1 MLVHMF
7 QTILNQIENFI
18 LIYNH
23 KFYYHKKLIFCKNYG
38 ENMQINDVDIKN
50 TYAEGFGI
58 KVTRILV
65 TAATQELAKIAATE
79 ATGYGTSV
87 IGCPAEA
94 GIDCF
99 VPADETPD
107 GRPGYAIMIC
117 HAGKKALDN
126 ELMERI
132 GMCILTAPTA
142 AAFNLLESEDV
153 LKTGFKLK
161 YFGDGF
167 EKDLEIAGKTVHS
180 IPIMS
185 GDFLVESTFGFKDG
199 VAGGNFFIL
208 AKDQMTGVK
217 AAQLAV
223 AAIANV
229 EGVITPFPGGMVAS
243 GSKVG
248 SNKYSFLPAS
258 TNEKMC
264 VTLKDEVDSDIRE
277 DADGVFEIV
286 IDGIDEESVKA
297 AMKAGIQAA
306 CAVDGV
312 LEISAGNFEGKLG
325 SYIMNL
331 HDLF

>member
-1 MLVHMF
+1 M
-7 QTILNQIENFI
+7 E
-18 LIYNH
+18 
-23 KFYYHKKLIFCKNYG
+23 
-38 ENMQINDVDIKN
+38 INGVNIKE

-58 KVTRILV
+58 KVSRILV
-65 TAATQELAKIAATE
+65 TAASERLAMIAATE

-99 VPADETPD
+99 VPANMTPD
-107 GRPGYAIMIC
+107 GRPGYIIMIC
-117 HAGKKALDN
+117 HASKGMLDT

-132 GMCILTAPTA
+132 GMCILTSPTA
-142 AAFNLLESEDV
+142 AAFNALESEDV
-153 LKTGFKLK
+153 IKTGAKLK

-167 EKDLEIAGKTVHS
+167 EKECDIDGRKVFS

-185 GDFLVESTFGFKDG
+185 GDFLVESEFGFKEG

-208 AKDQMTGVK
+208 AKDQVAGLE

-223 AAIANV
+223 AAVSNIV
-229 EGVITPFPGGMVAS
+229 GVITPFPGGIVAS

-248 SNKYSFLPAS
+248 SNKYAFLPAS

-264 VTLKDEVDSDIRE
+264 VTLKDEVDSDIRA
-277 DADGVFEIV
+277 DANSVFEIV
-286 IDGIDEESVKA
+286 IDGVDEESVKA

-312 LEISAGNFEGKLG
+312 LEISAGNFDGNLG
-325 SYIMNL
+325 AYILNL

>member
-1 MLVHMF
+1 M
-7 QTILNQIENFI
+7 E
-18 LIYNH
+18 
-23 KFYYHKKLIFCKNYG
+23 
-38 ENMQINDVDIKN
+38 INGVEIKE

-65 TAATQELAKIAATE
+65 TALTQELAKIAATE
-79 ATGYGTSV
+79 ATGYATSV

-99 VPADETPD
+99 VPAENTPD
-107 GRPGYAIMIC
+107 GRPGYVIMIC
-117 HAGKKALDN
+117 HASKKALDH

-142 AAFNLLESEDV
+142 AAFNCLESEDV
-153 LKTGFKLK
+153 LKTGFKLS

-167 EKDLEIAGKTVHS
+167 QDELDIGGRKVHS

-185 GDFLVESTFGFKDG
+185 GDFLVESEFGYKDG

-208 AKDQMTGVK
+208 AKDQITGVK
-217 AAQLAV
+217 AAQMAV
-223 AAIANV
+223 EAISKV

-248 SNKYSFLPAS
+248 SNAYKFLPAS

-264 VTLKDEVDSDIRE
+264 VTLKDKVESDIRE

-286 IDGIDEESVKA
+286 IDGLDEESVKA
-297 AMKAGIQAA
+297 AMRAGIVAA
-306 CAVDGV
+306 CSVDGV
-312 LEISAGNFEGKLG
+312 LEISAGNFDGKLG
-325 SYIMNL
+325 AYIMNL

>member
-1 MLVHMF
+1 M
-7 QTILNQIENFI
+7 E
-18 LIYNH
+18 
-23 KFYYHKKLIFCKNYG
+23 
-38 ENMQINDVDIKN
+38 INGVDIKDN
-50 TYAEGFGI
+50 YAEGFGI
-58 KVTRILV
+58 KVARILV
-65 TAATQELAKIAATE
+65 TAATEELAKIAATE

-99 VPADETPD
+99 VPAENTPD
-107 GRPGYAIMIC
+107 GRPGYVIMIC
-117 HAGKKALDN
+117 QAVKKALDH

-142 AAFNLLESEDV
+142 AAFNCIESEDV
-153 LKTGFKLK
+153 LKTGFKLS

-167 EKDLEIAGKTVHS
+167 QSELDIDGRKVYS

-185 GDFLVESTFGFKDG
+185 GDFLVESEFGFKSG

-217 AAQLAV
+217 AAQMAV
-223 AAIANV
+223 EAISKV
-229 EGVITPFPGGMVAS
+229 EGAITPFPGGMVAS

-248 SNKYSFLPAS
+248 SNAYAFLPAS

-264 VTLKDEVDSDIRE
+264 VTLKDKVDSNIRE

-286 IDGIDEESVKA
+286 IDGIDEETVKA
-297 AMKAGIQAA
+297 AMKAGIVAA
-306 CAVDGV
+306 CSVDGV
-312 LEISAGNFEGKLG
+312 LEIDAGNFGGNLG
-325 SYIMNL
+325 AYKIQL
-331 HDLF
+331 QELF

>member
-1 MLVHMF
+1 MEINGVC
-7 QTILNQIENFI
+7 IKEN
-18 LIYNH
+18 
-23 KFYYHKKLIFCKNYG
+23 
-38 ENMQINDVDIKN
+38 
-50 TYAEGFGI
+50 YAEGFGI

-65 TAATQELAKIAATE
+65 TAATEELAKIAATE

-99 VPADETPD
+99 VPADKTPD
-107 GRPGYAIMIC
+107 GRPGYVIMIC
-117 HAGKKALDN
+117 HASKKALDV

-132 GMCILTAPTA
+132 GMCVLTAPTA
-142 AAFNLLESEDV
+142 AAFNCLESEDT
-153 LKTGFKLK
+153 LKTGAKLK
-161 YFGDGF
+161 FFGDGF
-167 EKDLEIAGKTVHS
+167 EKECCIDGRKIHS

-185 GDFLVESTFGFKDG
+185 GDFLVESEFGYKDG

-223 AAIANV
+223 NAISNV
-229 EGVITPFPGGMVAS
+229 PGTITPFPGGMVAS

-248 SNKYSFLPAS
+248 SNSYAFLPAS

-264 VTLKDEVDSDIRE
+264 VTLKGEVDSNIRE

-286 IDGIDEESVKA
+286 IDGVDEESVKA

-306 CAVDGV
+306 CSVDGV
-312 LEISAGNFEGKLG
+312 LEIDAGNFEGKLG
-325 SYIMNL
+325 SYILNL

>member
-1 MLVHMF
+1 M
-7 QTILNQIENFI
+7 E
-18 LIYNH
+18 
-23 KFYYHKKLIFCKNYG
+23 
-38 ENMQINDVDIKN
+38 INGVCIKDN
-50 TYAEGFGI
+50 YAEGFGI

-65 TAATQELAKIAATE
+65 TAATEELAKIAATE

-99 VPADETPD
+99 VPADKTPD
-107 GRPGYAIMIC
+107 GRPGYIIMIC
-117 HAGKKALDN
+117 QGGKKALDH

-142 AAFNLLESEDV
+142 AAFNALESEDT
-153 LKTGFKLK
+153 LNTGAKLK
-161 YFGDGF
+161 FFGDGF
-167 EKDLEIAGKTVHS
+167 EKKCCIDGREMFS

-185 GDFLVESTFGFKDG
+185 GDFLVESDFGYKDG

-217 AAQLAV
+217 AAQAAV
-223 AAIANV
+223 AAISEV

-248 SNKYSFLPAS
+248 SNKYSKFLNAS

-264 VTLKDEVDSDIRE
+264 VTLKDQVDSNIRE

-286 IDGIDEESVKA
+286 IDGVDEESVKA
-297 AMKAGIQAA
+297 AMKAGIEAA

-312 LEISAGNFEGKLG
+312 LEIDAGNFGGNLG
-325 SYIMNL
+325 AYHLKL

>member
-1 MLVHMF
+1 M
-7 QTILNQIENFI
+7 E
-18 LIYNH
+18 
-23 KFYYHKKLIFCKNYG
+23 
-38 ENMQINDVDIKN
+38 INGVEIKDN
-50 TYAEGFGI
+50 YAEGFGI

-65 TAATQELAKIAATE
+65 TAATEELAKIAATE

-107 GRPGYAIMIC
+107 GRPGYVIMIC
-117 HAGKKALDN
+117 QGGKKALDH

-142 AAFNLLESEDV
+142 AAFNALESEDT
-153 LKTGFKLK
+153 LNTGAKLK
-161 YFGDGF
+161 FFGDGF
-167 EKDLEIAGKTVHS
+167 EEETEIAGKKIFS

-185 GDFLVESTFGFKDG
+185 GDFLVESDFGYKNG

-217 AAQLAV
+217 AAQAAV
-223 AAIANV
+223 KAIYKV

-248 SNKYSFLPAS
+248 SNKYSKFLNAS

-264 VTLKDEVDSDIRE
+264 VTLKDKVDSNIRD

-286 IDGIDEESVKA
+286 IDGVDEESVRA
-297 AMKAGIQAA
+297 AMKTGIEAA
-306 CAVDGV
+306 CGVEGV
-312 LEISAGNFEGKLG
+312 LEIDAGNFGGNLG
-325 SYIMNL
+325 AYKIHL
-331 HDLF
+331 QELF

>member
-1 MLVHMF
+1 M
-7 QTILNQIENFI
+7 E
-18 LIYNH
+18 
-23 KFYYHKKLIFCKNYG
+23 
-38 ENMQINDVDIKN
+38 INGVEIKD

-65 TAATQELAKIAATE
+65 TAATEELAKIAATE

-99 VPADETPD
+99 VPADQTPD
-107 GRPGYAIMIC
+107 GRPGYVIMIC
-117 HAGKKALDN
+117 QGGKKALDH

-132 GMCILTAPTA
+132 GMCVLTSPTA
-142 AAFNLLESEDV
+142 AAFNYLDAEET
-153 LKTGFKLK
+153 LKTGNKLK
-161 YFGDGF
+161 FFGDGF
-167 EKDLEIAGKTVHS
+167 EKECCIDGRKIHS

-185 GDFLVESTFGFKDG
+185 GDFLVESEFGFKDG

-208 AKDQMTGVK
+208 AKDQYTGVI
-217 AAQLAV
+217 AAQMAV
-223 AAIANV
+223 EAIKNV
-229 EGVITPFPGGMVAS
+229 EGTITPFPGGVVAS

-248 SNKYSFLPAS
+248 SNSYAFLPAS

-264 VTLKDEVDSDIRE
+264 VTLKGEVDSNIRE

-286 IDGIDEESVKA
+286 IDGVDEESVKA
-297 AMKAGIQAA
+297 AMRAGIQAA
-306 CAVDGV
+306 CAVEGV
-312 LEISAGNFEGKLG
+312 LEIDAGNFDGKLG
-325 SYIMNL
+325 SYLLNL

>member
-1 MLVHMF
+1 M
-7 QTILNQIENFI
+7 E
-18 LIYNH
+18 
-23 KFYYHKKLIFCKNYG
+23 
-38 ENMQINDVDIKN
+38 INGVNIKE

-65 TAATQELAKIAATE
+65 TAATEELAKIAATE

-117 HAGKKALDN
+117 HASKKALDT

-132 GMCILTAPTA
+132 GMCILTSPTA
-142 AAFNLLESEDV
+142 AAFNLLDSEDV

-167 EKDLEIAGKTVHS
+167 EKDCDIAGRTVHS

-217 AAQLAV
+217 AAQIAV
-223 AAIANV
+223 AAISNV

-264 VTLKDEVDSDIRE
+264 VTLKDEVDSNIRA

-286 IDGIDEESVKA
+286 IDGVDEESVKA
-297 AMKAGIQAA
+297 AMRAGIQAA

-325 SYIMNL
+325 SYILNL

>member
-1 MLVHMF
+1 M
-7 QTILNQIENFI
+7 E
-18 LIYNH
+18 
-23 KFYYHKKLIFCKNYG
+23 
-38 ENMQINDVDIKN
+38 INGVNIKE

-58 KVTRILV
+58 KVSRILV
-65 TAATQELAKIAATE
+65 TAASERLAMIAATE

-99 VPADETPD
+99 VPANMTPD
-107 GRPGYAIMIC
+107 GRPGYIIMIC
-117 HAGKKALDN
+117 HASKGMLDS

-132 GMCILTAPTA
+132 GMCILTSPTA
-142 AAFNLLESEDV
+142 AAFNALESEDV
-153 LKTGFKLK
+153 IKTGAKLK

-167 EKDLEIAGKTVHS
+167 EKECDIDGRKVFS

-185 GDFLVESTFGFKDG
+185 GDFLVESEFGFKEG

-208 AKDQMTGVK
+208 AKDQVAGLE

-223 AAIANV
+223 AAASNV
-229 EGVITPFPGGMVAS
+229 VGIITPFPGGIVAS

-248 SNKYSFLPAS
+248 SNKYAFLPAS

-264 VTLKDEVDSDIRE
+264 VTLKDEVDSDIRA
-277 DADGVFEIV
+277 DANSVFEIV
-286 IDGIDEESVKA
+286 IDGVDEESVKA

-325 SYIMNL
+325 SYIINL

>member
-1 MLVHMF
+1 MV
-7 QTILNQIENFI
+7 
-18 LIYNH
+18 
-23 KFYYHKKLIFCKNYG
+23 KSWKL
-38 ENMQINDVDIKN
+38 
-50 TYAEGFGI
+50 
-58 KVTRILV
+58 
-65 TAATQELAKIAATE
+65 

-99 VPADETPD
+99 VPAENTPD
-107 GRPGYAIMIC
+107 GRPGYVIMIC
-117 HAGKKALDN
+117 QGGKKALDH

-142 AAFNLLESEDV
+142 AAFNCLESETT
-153 LKTGFKLK
+153 LKTGNKLK
-161 YFGDGF
+161 FFGDGF
-167 EKDLEIAGKTVHS
+167 EKECEIDGRKIHS

-185 GDFLVESTFGFKDG
+185 GDFLVESEFGYKDG

-217 AAQLAV
+217 AAQAAV
-223 AAIANV
+223 EAISKV

-248 SNKYSFLPAS
+248 SNKYAKFLNAS

-264 VTLKDEVDSDIRE
+264 VTLKGEVDSDIRD

-286 IDGIDEESVKA
+286 IDGVDEESVKA
-297 AMKAGIQAA
+297 AMKAGIEAA
-306 CAVDGV
+306 CSVDDV
-312 LEISAGNFEGKLG
+312 LEISAGNFDGKLG
-325 SYIMNL
+325 AYIMNL
-331 HDLF
+331 QELF

>member
-1 MLVHMF
+1 M
-7 QTILNQIENFI
+7 E
-18 LIYNH
+18 
-23 KFYYHKKLIFCKNYG
+23 
-38 ENMQINDVDIKN
+38 INGVEIKE

-65 TAATQELAKIAATE
+65 TAATAKLAKIAATE
-79 ATGYGTSV
+79 ATGYATSV

-99 VPADETPD
+99 VPSECTPD

-117 HAGKKALDN
+117 HASKKALDH

-132 GMCILTAPTA
+132 GMCVLTAPTA
-142 AAFNLLESEDV
+142 AAFNLLESEDE

-167 EKDLEIAGKTVHS
+167 EKDCCIDGRKVHS

-185 GDFLVESTFGFKDG
+185 GDFIVESTFGFKAG

-208 AKDQMTGVK
+208 AKDQITGVK
-217 AAQLAV
+217 AAQMAV
-223 AAIANV
+223 AAIRNIP
-229 EGVITPFPGGMVAS
+229 GTITPFPGGMVAS

-264 VTLKDEVDSDIRE
+264 VTLKDQVDSDIRE
-277 DADGVFEIV
+277 DAEGVFEIV
-286 IDGIDEESVKA
+286 IDGLDEESVKK
-297 AMKAGIQAA
+297 AMKAGIVAA
-306 CAVDGV
+306 CSVDGV
-312 LEISAGNFEGKLG
+312 LEISAGNFDGKLG
-325 SYIMNL
+325 AYILNL